1 MAADRRLSRSK
12 IYLSP
17 YVPRKRRSRAFWIKM
32 LVEFS
37 KSDLS
42 VQGFCDLK
50 KLSSSNFY
58 AWRKRLQGEG
68 NRKPVASSTFI
79 PLEVMG
85 NEQLAEPSKQQD
97 TNLEEYASPAI
108 KEASC
113 GSGLSVLLNDEF
125 RISIDKDFHGP
136 TLQRL
141 VQLFSSGD
149 LSPC

>member
-32 LVEFS
+32 LAEFS
-37 KSDLS
+37 KIDLR

-58 AWRKRLQGEG
+58 AWRKRLQGEVS
-68 NRKPVASSTFI
+68 RKPLSSTTFI
-79 PLEVMG
+79 PVQVMG
-85 NEQLAEPSKQQD
+85 NEPLVKASKQQD
-97 TNLEEYASPAI
+97 KNLEEHTSPTL
-108 KEASC
+108 EGEGC
-113 GSGLSVLLNDEF
+113 GSGLSLHLNNGLK
-125 RISIDKDFHGP
+125 ISINKDFHGP